1 MEACEVQVIEDPEKV
16 KLLVNETRQ
25 AIIYSLAQNAMSLSQ
40 LARKLNKTPAT
51 IHFHVK
57 KLEHAGFVKLE
68 KTKIVNNNLIEKY
81 YVLAVSPCIVGLGVN
96 IHSRGPVPPRVY
108 RQMKTKLT
116 PFLQQLMMQ
125 YTMKIGKKERKLIKD
140 MEEIINEIISENDVT
155 FREMM
160 AQLNLKLSL
169 RDKARIQRAVNAVPV
184 FTFCQL
190 LCKPE
195 RLALLNKFIQQMLRS
210 VSSHH

>member
-1 MEACEVQVIEDPEKV
+1 
-16 KLLVNETRQ
+16 
-25 AIIYSLAQNAMSLSQ
+25 
-40 LARKLNKTPAT
+40 
-51 IHFHVK
+51 
-57 KLEHAGFVKLE
+57 
-68 KTKIVNNNLIEKY
+68 
-81 YVLAVSPCIVGLGVN
+81 
-96 IHSRGPVPPRVY
+96 
-108 RQMKTKLT
+108 
-116 PFLQQLMMQ
+116 
-125 YTMKIGKKERKLIKD
+125 MKIGKKERKLIKD